1 MSATLR
7 IETPNASAT
16 TVQVYYASNPGNAA
30 FGSGTAALSAP
41 LSASGTS
48 TYEVSTTSFAGALA
62 TTGLSSGS
70 LVAPQFTAVGGAVA
84 SLEIEF
90 EEV

>member
-7 IETPNASAT
+7 VEGPNASAT
-16 TVQVYYASNPGNAA
+16 MVQVYYVSNPGNAA
-30 FGSGTAALSAP
+30 FGAGTAAFAAP

-48 TYEVSTTSFAGALA
+48 TYEVSTTSFTGTLA
-62 TTGLSSGS
+62 ATGLPSGS
-70 LVAPQFTAVGGAVA
+70 LWAPQFSAVGGTTA

-90 EEV
+90 EEA